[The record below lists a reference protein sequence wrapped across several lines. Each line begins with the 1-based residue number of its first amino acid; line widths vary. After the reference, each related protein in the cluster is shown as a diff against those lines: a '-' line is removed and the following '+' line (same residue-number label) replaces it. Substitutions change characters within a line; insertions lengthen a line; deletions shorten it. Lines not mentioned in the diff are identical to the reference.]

1 MEFTDLMDLRKL
13 TVFYRFCISQVND
26 RNKNNANY
34 SNFIFSRTVVSTI
47 IYIYA
52 LIIVKSLQNI
62 YRRMYLTCTV
72 LEDYLSRMKTV
83 IKRLRL
89 KD

>member
-1 MEFTDLMDLRKL
+1 MDLRRL
-13 TVFYRFCISQVND
+13 TIFYRFCISEVND

-34 SNFIFSRTVVSTI
+34 SNFIFSRTIVSTI
-47 IYIYA
+47 IYIYT
-52 LIIVKSLQNI
+52 LIILKSLQNI
-62 YRRMYLTCTV
+62 YRRMYLTRAV